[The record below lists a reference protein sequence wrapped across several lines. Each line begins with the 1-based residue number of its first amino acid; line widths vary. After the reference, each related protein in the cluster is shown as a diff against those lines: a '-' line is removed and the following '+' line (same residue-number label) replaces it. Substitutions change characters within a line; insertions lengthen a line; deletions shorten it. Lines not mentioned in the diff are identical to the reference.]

1 MPSKAATVEEYLA
14 ELPDDRRPAIEALRK
29 VIRKNLPKG
38 YEEGMQYGMIGYYV
52 PHRVYPAGYHCDPKQ
67 PVPFASIASQKN
79 HIGIYLMCIYGDER
93 HRAWFTKAWTAT
105 GRKLDMGKG
114 CVRVKKLE
122 DVPLEVLGE
131 AIARVPV
138 KEFIAHYETMVP
150 ASARRGKKMASK
162 KTTVGRKGPTKKKV
176 AKKKASRRTS

>member
-1 MPSKAATVEEYLA
+1 MPSKAATVEQYLA
-14 ELPDDRRPAIEALRK
+14 ELPADRRSAIE
-29 VIRKNLPKG
+29 VIRRVILENLPKG

-52 PHRVYPAGYHCDPKQ
+52 PHRVYPPGYHCDPKQ

-93 HRAWFTKAWTAT
+93 HREWFTKAWTAT
-105 GRKLDMGKG
+105 GCKLDMGKG

-138 KEFIAHYETMVP
+138 TAFIANYESMVP
-150 ASARRGKKMASK
+150 ASPQRGKKTIAKSNARSSAK
-162 KTTVGRKGPTKKKV
+162 PARGGKKKSPSR
-176 AKKKASRRTS
+176 KK